1 MFDMAK
7 TKTTIYID
15 AEVMRAA
22 RILAAR
28 SGRRDSD
35 VVEDALREYTG
46 LAVVERVRS
55 RNSDLS
61 AEDALALANEE
72 LHAMRRERGEQ
83 APSA

>member
-1 MFDMAK
+1 MTRVAK
-7 TKTTIYID
+7 TKTTIYVD

-55 RNSDLS
+55 LNSDLS
-61 AEDALALANEE
+61 AEDALTLANEE

-83 APSA
+83 APSP

>member
-1 MFDMAK
+1 MLDMAK

-15 AEVMRAA
+15 AEVMRAT

-61 AEDALALANEE
+61 AEEALALANEE
-72 LHAMRRERGEQ
+72 LHAMRRERSEQ